1 MTNESN
7 TVSNQAANRAAN
19 PATQPPSLLDLLH
32 KAASDL
38 AIYRDPDVDEVK
50 DRLSEVLEGA
60 ALSGIRRDQLVSLS
74 LTDKTLE
81 IETAWTVRGC
91 ENTSSY
97 SLPMSIIEAKDPLA
111 AAKLWAADKAL
122 NEAKTAV
129 AQAEARLAHAKETL
143 AQRQAERA
151 LLIDVPLSALAM

>member
-7 TVSNQAANRAAN
+7 TVSNQASN

-50 DRLSEVLEGA
+50 DRLSEVLEAA

-97 SLPMSIIEAKDPLA
+97 SLPMPIIEAKDPLA

-122 NEAKTAV
+122 NGAKTAV
-129 AQAEARLAHAKETL
+129 AQAEVRLAHAKETL
-143 AQRQAERA
+143 AQRQAEHA
-151 LLIDVPLSALAM
+151 QLSETQKSESAM